1 MAYVVP
7 LIRYFI
13 GYKKVND
20 ATPSLTGDVMARHA
34 FSLYDIEEFLRD
46 AGAEKV
52 NERAVISFEEELE
65 NTLNDLLNE
74 AEKYANYAGR
84 RNLIKR
90 GDVKL
95 LNNGN
100 ATKRYP
106 RIRGQRTPAT
116 LRARARTTN
125 PASTTHI

>member
-1 MAYVVP
+1 
-7 LIRYFI
+7 
-13 GYKKVND
+13 
-20 ATPSLTGDVMARHA
+20 MARHA

-125 PASTTHI
+125 PASTIHI